1 MNSIVLFGITGDL
14 ARAKLIPS
22 LARLW
27 KGGFFEHGA
36 DVVDAADPAH
46 LVARF
51 IGFGRKDFSKEDFE
65 KYIDEY
71 SVLSA
76 PSLSSDLSSDLLPES
91 TSVQDFTSKWSYVCS
106 DLDNIDGYKK
116 LADTVGQG
124 EVLFYVALPPQYQM
138 TVAKMLV
145 DAGLLSKSN
154 TQNAANRIAF
164 EKPFGYDAQS
174 ALSLNNFLLEHL
186 GEEQIFRVDHYA
198 GKEAVLALD
207 ESGKQGLLVDTYN
220 SKDFSKI
227 EVRLHEKK
235 DVKGRG
241 AFYDAVGAL
250 SDVGQNHLLYV
261 LSSVL
266 AAPFFNKSDFNNT
279 EKKNISIEKMR
290 HIALDTVDFDVSMD
304 AVEVG
309 QYEGFLSEDGVKPD
323 STTETFFKIKGK
335 ICDNENF
342 VCYLGDRAC
351 TEDEENFKKDFIAR
365 WKGLEIE
372 ISAGKAM
379 KENDV
384 AVYLY
389 NKKDLDKNEESVMVI
404 PVNSQDINKP
414 QKEAYDEVF
423 RSALTGDK
431 ARFVDIEQVLIGW
444 RLVEDVKK
452 LHKKPFIY

>member
-1 MNSIVLFGITGDL
+1 MNSIVLFGVTGDL
-14 ARAKLIPS
+14 SRAKLIPS

-27 KGGFFEHGA
+27 TDGLFEQG
-36 DVVDAADPAH
+36 
-46 LVARF
+46 
-51 IGFGRKDFSKEDFE
+51 IGFVRKDFSKEDFE
-65 KYIDEY
+65 KYIAEY
-71 SVLSA
+71 SASVFGSSVEQNLSGQI
-76 PSLSSDLSSDLLPES
+76 PDSS
-91 TSVQDFTSKWSYVCS
+91 VAKNFASKWSYVCS
-106 DLDNIDGYKK
+106 GIDNIDGYKN
-116 LADTVGQG
+116 LADTIGQS

-138 TVAKMLV
+138 TVANMLV
-145 DAGLLSKSN
+145 SSGLLSKN
-154 TQNAANRIAF
+154 TKNRIAF
-164 EKPFGYDAQS
+164 EKPFGYDAPS
-174 ALSLNNFLLEHL
+174 ALLLNNFLLEHL
-186 GEEQIFRVDHYA
+186 LEENIFRVDHYA

-207 ESGKQGLLVDTYN
+207 GLGKQGLLTETYN
-220 SKDFSKI
+220 SKNFSKI

-266 AAPFFNKSDFNNT
+266 AAPFFVGRKVENNAEAQDEGVQSFST
-279 EKKNISIEKMR
+279 ENISIEKMR
-290 HIALDTVDFDVSMD
+290 HIALDTVDFDVSVD
-304 AVEVG
+304 TVEVG
-309 QYEGFLSEDGVKPD
+309 QYAGFLSEDGVKLD
-323 STTETFFKIKGK
+323 STTETYFKIRGK

-351 TEDEENFKKDFIAR
+351 TENEANFKKDFIAR

-389 NKKDLDKNEESVMVI
+389 SKVLEQGQELGLGQSSVTMI
-404 PVNSQDINKP
+404 SINSQDTNKP

-423 RSALTGDK
+423 RSALAGDK
-431 ARFVDIEQVLIGW
+431 TRFMDIEQVLIGW